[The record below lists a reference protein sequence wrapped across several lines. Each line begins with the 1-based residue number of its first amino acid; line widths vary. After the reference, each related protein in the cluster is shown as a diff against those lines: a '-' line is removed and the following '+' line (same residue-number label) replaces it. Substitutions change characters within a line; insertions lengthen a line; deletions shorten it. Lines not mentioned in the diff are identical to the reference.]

1 MYLRKTATSGWPGGE
16 KGGALGCILRYPS
29 IPPPPQ
35 NQNNTQDWVKLTT
48 SATDLA
54 GLRRLGGL
62 RGYRLEEVAQHKSP
76 HDAWAVFMGK
86 VRGVVCV
93 YTVHGLE
100 CLWDRGREPVGGI
113 RRLGSPI
120 GLARHGVASF

>member
-1 MYLRKTATSGWPGGE
+1 M
-16 KGGALGCILRYPS
+16 
-29 IPPPPQ
+29 
-35 NQNNTQDWVKLTT
+35 KLTT

-86 VRGVVCV
+86 VRGVVWV
-93 YTVHGLE
+93 DTVHGLE
-100 CLWDRGREPVGGI
+100 RMWDRGRECVDGFDAGEP
-113 RRLGSPI
+113 L
-120 GLARHGVASF
+120 